1 MASNATPVTE
11 ASFAADVLEQNKPVL
26 VDFWASWCGPCR
38 LLAPVLDTIA
48 KDHAA
53 SLGVATVDVEAESGL
68 AERYGVISLPTLLV
82 FDKGTVA
89 KTINGFKSR
98 STLLEQLAGF
108 LPLVS

>member
-11 ASFAADVLEQNKPVL
+11 ASFTAEVLDRDRPVL

-48 KDHAA
+48 ADHAA
-53 SLGVATVDVEAESGL
+53 SLAVATVNVEENPGL
-68 AERYGVISLPTLLV
+68 AERYSVISLPTLLV
-82 FDKGTVA
+82 FDQGAVA
-89 KTINGFKSR
+89 KTIIGFKSR

-108 LPLVS
+108 LPLPS

>member
-11 ASFAADVLEQNKPVL
+11 ASFAAHVLDQDKPVL

-48 KDHAA
+48 ADHAA
-53 SLGVATVDVEAESGL
+53 SLAVATVNVEENPGL
-68 AERYGVISLPTLLV
+68 AEQYSVISLPTLLV

-89 KTINGFKSR
+89 KTIVGFKSR

-108 LPLVS
+108 LPVAS